1 MRDAAVNQPE
11 VAATE
16 TPAVEQTTAAPVA
29 EVEMADAVPTEA
41 AAEKSEEKAEEKT
54 EEQTGATKPLPMLKT
69 TAKIDTNYKNNR
81 KYDPS
86 TQEVT
91 DDPVQIRAQVS
102 SIATDC
108 VEATADN
115 CAG

>member
-1 MRDAAVNQPE
+1 MSDAAVNQPE
-11 VAATE
+11 V
-16 TPAVEQTTAAPVA
+16 AVEQTTAAPVA
-29 EVEMADAVPTEA
+29 EVEMADAAPTEA
-41 AAEKSEEKAEEKT
+41 AAEKSEEKAEKT